1 MVKLIEEK
9 TVQLGK
15 VTPTLNESLVDYAKL
30 IGITKIELLEGLI
43 AEELK
48 GKVLT
53 KGFIVPEKPFYFNMN
68 DLFTYGT
75 VKASTNKPST
85 DFNKYYTVKKIA
97 NNLDSKNSDF
107 RTYCY
112 NDNKALHKGVFIYYF
127 FSKEAKPVPLVMD
140 YNIESNELIIS
151 LIKLSEL
158 AYLIESEEDVVT
170 IENVIQSVKDNVEK
184 YEKAMQEEE
193 LDFINKTEESEFF
206 ITFMAS
212 ISDVISD
219 FIGRRKIDL
228 LTKYNID
235 EFDSSLAEDVAK
247 YSYVASGSIKTEDI
261 FKKLLQQE
269 KELKTLNSKVAVL
282 NDIKEQV
289 KKITEWYIMEEEDP
303 ERHEEEKA
311 KIWNELKQEQKK
323 E

>member
-15 VTPTLNESLVDYAKL
+15 VTPTLNEALVDYAKL
-30 IGITKIELLEGLI
+30 IGTTKIELLEGLI

-75 VKASTNKPST
+75 VKASINKPST

-112 NDNKALHKGVFIYYF
+112 NDNKALHKGIFIYYF
-127 FSKEAKPVPLVMD
+127 FSKEAKPVPLVFD

-151 LIKLSEL
+151 LIKLSDIVL
-158 AYLIESEEDVVT
+158 LIETEEDVATVEA
-170 IENVIQSVKDNVEK
+170 IIKSVKDNVEN
-184 YEKAMQEEE
+184 YVMSSEDPEEE
-193 LDFINKTEESEFF
+193 IVNINFIG
-206 ITFMAS
+206 S
-212 ISDVISD
+212 IVDVIED
-219 FIGRRKIDL
+219 FSGRKKIDL
-228 LTKYNID
+228 LTKYNVN
-235 EFDSSLAEDVAK
+235 EFDSSLVEDLPN
-247 YSYVASGSIKTEDI
+247 YEYVTSDSIKTEDI
-261 FKKLLQQE
+261 FKKLIQQE
-269 KELKTLNSKVAVL
+269 QELKKISS
-282 NDIKEQV
+282 EV
-289 KKITEWYIMEEEDP
+289 KKFEEIEELVKDISKWYIMEEEEP
-303 ERHEEEKA
+303 EKTEEKKA
-311 KIWNELKQEQKK
+311 KIWNELKEEQKK